1 MVDSLCQNYGWSFEE
16 TMHMTLPQIILLNHA
31 ASINSKRVDI
41 RVKANAKKKEREAER
56 ETNDPIVHGNK
67 RLSQLD
73 SNDMIDYYADI
84 R

>member
-16 TMHMTLPQIILLNHA
+16 SMHMTLPQIILLNHA
-31 ASINSKRVDI
+31 AALNAKRVDLK
-41 RVKANAKKKEREAER
+41 VKANAKKKEREAE
-56 ETNDPIVHGNK
+56 DPVVHGDK

-73 SNDMIDYYADI
+73 SNDMVHYYSDL